1 MKPSTRKRVI
11 HAIEERIEK
20 ILKNP
25 LPRAEDLVDVKDK
38 QSQEALRTGSFEIS
52 LSAGLRSELESA
64 IRRRP
69 EPTRQELDN
78 FLKEMETLDADSL
91 LRPSLKHIA
100 RKLPPFPPG
109 KQPTLNPVQ
118 QKKALAEVARLS
130 SRLALSRKEVYRR
143 VAKKYGVHW
152 RTIQNLSIKTTR

>member
-11 HAIEERIEK
+11 HAIEKRIEK

-38 QSQEALRTGSFEIS
+38 LSREALRTGSFEIG

-69 EPTRQELDN
+69 EPTRQELNN
-78 FLKEMETLDADSL
+78 FLKEIESLDADSL
-91 LRPSLKHIA
+91 LRPSLKQVA

-109 KQPTLNPVQ
+109 KRPTLNPMQ

-130 SRLALSRKEVYRR
+130 SRLALSRKEAYRR

-152 RTIQNLSIKTTR
+152 RTIQNLSIKTNR